1 MGLNIMFWNCQGIR
15 PKRKELQLYLT
26 ENSID
31 IIALNETFLNK
42 KYTFKVPG
50 YDTIRKDRSTGV
62 KGGVA
67 FLVKHGLVVN
77 KEYRNEDFNII
88 TDNEALAINLE
99 LSNNQ
104 NLTLATIYCPNGNP
118 SSSLF
123 HTISN
128 LSDNVMFIGDFN
140 SKLESFGCAKKNT
153 SGPMLKTIQNKLNLI
168 YLNNDEH
175 THMDRA
181 NGSTDILDMAFVSP
195 NLAIHDIQFQ
205 IGDDLGSDHLPIE
218 ISIDT
223 TPHRN
228 TYTNHTKYKFDQ
240 TDREVFES
248 TLEEALG
255 SADFSGPMSTSDL
268 DKYADF
274 IIAAISTAVDKAI
287 PTSKSV
293 RPESTPISDET
304 RALIKEK
311 RKLRRLYSQ
320 KKDPAVKT
328 RINQLQKQV
337 KEDLKLESL
346 VSWENFCNS
355 ISLES
360 DPSKSWRKIK
370 NFLKPKG
377 QRDYPTLH
385 HANKVAKTNADK
397 AQLFAESVERH
408 FGIESDHFDS
418 NHFHDVNKFVEDN
431 HRHFYAPEDP
441 DDYRFDVGNEHEL
454 VADVDATTLIKL
466 VKFLKRGKAPGPDTI
481 PNEVLRLGTT
491 TSLFHH
497 LAKLFTSSIQLGYIP
512 TAWKIATLRMLLKP
526 DKLPSLTTSYR
537 PISLISSIMKLF
549 ERVIEQRLRSHLEH
563 IGFINKHQSGF
574 RRAKS
579 TDDHLFRLSQS
590 IMESFNKGEHV
601 VAAFLDVE
609 KAFDNV
615 WHNGLRYKIFQLD
628 LPTKMTRWLSDFLV
642 GRLIQ
647 VNVNNF
653 FSNQI
658 NPKAGVPQGS
668 VLSPL
673 LFLIYVNDLP
683 APHHNQNS
691 LSQFA
696 DDTAQWAFSL
706 SVRIAAKLLQQDLL
720 NLAMWCAK
728 WRIKLNPEKTKV
740 IIFSRSI
747 LARKTELNLKL
758 YGETLKIYPQVKFLG
773 ITFDSQLNFKKHF
786 EDILDRC
793 NTRYYRLRLLA
804 NKKWGPSPST
814 LIQIY
819 KQCVRPIFEYGALST
834 ITTSDN
840 IISKIQR
847 LQNKF
852 IRLALRLPKYICSKL
867 LHDSTGLP
875 YVKDRLLSC
884 ATKSLDR
891 IAQNPLVE
899 ESISRNRLNP
909 AWDRFPTPLSVVR
922 PGQPSA

>member
-1 MGLNIMFWNCQGIR
+1 M
-15 PKRKELQLYLT
+15 
-26 ENSID
+26 
-31 IIALNETFLNK
+31 
-42 KYTFKVPG
+42 
-50 YDTIRKDRSTGV
+50 
-62 KGGVA
+62 
-67 FLVKHGLVVN
+67 
-77 KEYRNEDFNII
+77 
-88 TDNEALAINLE
+88 
-99 LSNNQ
+99 
-104 NLTLATIYCPNGNP
+104 
-118 SSSLF
+118 
-123 HTISN
+123 
-128 LSDNVMFIGDFN
+128 
-140 SKLESFGCAKKNT
+140 
-153 SGPMLKTIQNKLNLI
+153 
-168 YLNNDEH
+168 
-175 THMDRA
+175 
-181 NGSTDILDMAFVSP
+181 
-195 NLAIHDIQFQ
+195 
-205 IGDDLGSDHLPIE
+205 
-218 ISIDT
+218 
-223 TPHRN
+223 
-228 TYTNHTKYKFDQ
+228 
-240 TDREVFES
+240 
-248 TLEEALG
+248 
-255 SADFSGPMSTSDL
+255 
-268 DKYADF
+268 
-274 IIAAISTAVDKAI
+274 
-287 PTSKSV
+287 

-337 KEDLKLESL
+337 KEDLKVESL

-360 DPSKSWRKIK
+360 DPNKSWRKIK

-377 QRDYPTLH
+377 QRDYPTLR

-408 FGIESDHFDS
+408 FGIERDHFDS

-431 HRHFYAPEDP
+431 HRYFYPPEDP

-497 LAKLFTSSIQLGYIP
+497 LAKLFTSSIELGYIP

-563 IGFINKHQSGF
+563 IGFINKYQSGF

-590 IMESFNKGEHV
+590 IMESFNRGEHV

-706 SVRIAAKLLQQDLL
+706 SIRIAAELLQQDLL
-720 NLAMWCAK
+720 KLAMWCAK

-758 YGETLKIYPQVKFLG
+758 YGETLKIHPQVKFLG

-804 NKKWGPSPST
+804 NKKWGPSPPPPT

-840 IISKIQR
+840 IISKIQG

-867 LHDSTGLP
+867 LHDSTGLW

-922 PGQPSA
+922 PGQSSV